1 MATAD
6 AAAVA
11 DDVAAASADE
21 EATALFARG
30 RRPRF
35 FGAGFATE
43 DALLA
48 DDELL
53 LLPLDDEAEES
64 ESDELESELSEEE
77 LELELSLLELLLLLL
92 ELEESDLDLDLDEG
106 RRPRFRPDFFGVVA
120 AAAPLRPAL
129 VGLDSRRRFCPRLL
143 SLDRAAVALLSLLL
157 R

>member
-1 MATAD
+1 MAVATAD

-11 DDVAAASADE
+11 DDAAAASVDD
-21 EATALFARG
+21 EATAFFARG

-35 FGAGFATE
+35 LGAGFATE

-53 LLPLDDEAEES
+53 LLPLDDDPEES

-77 LELELSLLELLLLLL
+77 LELELPLLELLLL

-106 RRPRFRPDFFGVVA
+106 RRPRFRPDFFGVAAVA
-120 AAAPLRPAL
+120 FPLRPAL